1 VRLDMTEFIATKAI
15 PGPSGTLELACAL
28 PNSEPSHLALIC
40 HPHPLFGGSMGN
52 KVVTTLERCFR
63 DQGAAT
69 VRFNF
74 RGVGQSSGI
83 FDQGLGESDDLQAVY
98 AFSREF
104 LPNLPLVLAG
114 FSFGSFVAARMANA
128 LQTAQLISI
137 APPVQSWDFQTID
150 APHMPW
156 LVVQG
161 EQDEVVAPEAVYR
174 FAAAQKPAPTLQ
186 RLPDAT
192 HFFHGKLLELRSV
205 VTEWQQAQRHF
216 SSHQ

>member
-1 VRLDMTEFIATKAI
+1 MSEFVATKSI
-15 PGPSGTLELACAL
+15 EGPSGALELACAL
-28 PNSEPSHLALIC
+28 PTSAPSQLALIC

-74 RGVGQSSGI
+74 RGVGHSAGA
-83 FDQGLGESDDLQAVY
+83 FDHGLGESEDLLAVF
-98 AFSREF
+98 AFARRFFPS
-104 LPNLPLVLAG
+104 LPLVLAG
-114 FSFGSFVAARMANA
+114 FSFGSFVAARMANR
-128 LQTAQLISI
+128 LQAAQLISI
-137 APPVQSWDFQTID
+137 APPVQSWDFHAIE
-150 APHMPW
+150 APQMSW

-174 FAAAQKPAPTLQ
+174 FAAAQNPAPTLL

-192 HFFHGKLLELRSV
+192 HFFHGKLLELRSL
-205 VTEWQQAQRHF
+205 VTDWQQAQRGMF
-216 SSHQ
+216 SHE